1 MVRIEIDIQEDESG
15 IGINVI
21 DYRLIG
27 DGEDAPT
34 KCETIVADDLQAKI
48 EKELSETYHVP
59 VKDIKKEKGE
69 EE

>member
-15 IGINVI
+15 IGVNVV
-21 DYRLIG
+21 DYRLVG

-48 EKELSETYHVP
+48 EKELEKTYHVP
-59 VKDIKKEKGE
+59 VKDDNKDKGE
-69 EE
+69 E